1 MSDDET
7 PPAPRGDGSSTDAA
21 SWLADHWEDVERSF
35 DEVFALPEEERRSAV
50 GRMPPGPIRR
60 GVEDLF
66 EAVGWG
72 RTGGRSVDGQKAAG
86 DESSAQALSY
96 PSAQALGPSTA
107 HPSDDFAA
115 RPASQTSGDLVGT
128 RAGCYVVRRKVGEG
142 GMGAVYLADDPRT
155 GQRTAVK
162 VLTSTAP
169 NARTRF
175 VREQRQLTALRHE
188 SIPKLLGSGATEDGR
203 PFFAM
208 EYVRGAPITDF
219 ARAHSL
225 SSTERLGA
233 FAILCDAVRHAHAN
247 LVVHRDIKP
256 SNVVA
261 SKGPDGEC
269 RVHLLDFGVAKPLD
283 DRDFGTSWGRGGDTT
298 GPGFRPMTPAY
309 AAPEQALPAGAG
321 RAAETTTATD
331 VFALGTLLYELLTG
345 RRPLDGCAPPSRV
358 VELDLGRQRR
368 WAIDAIVERAID
380 PDPDQR
386 YGSADALYVDV
397 RRVLNGRPP
406 AGVGVSFTRRATWF
420 AARHR
425 GGLVAAAACVL
436 AVVLAF
442 TAAEQRWRALTGSAE
457 ASAGQ
462 LALVVENVIRSAP
475 IEARAGRAFLVRTA
489 EIVEGGVS
497 QPTVGADLSLTLAEQ
512 LSERGDRDEALRLY
526 SRAVLLRA
534 ASGPDHPTVI
544 AALRG
549 QARCA
554 AGFAGREIVGTSTP
568 DGLRRAAELA
578 EEAHALAVSRY
589 GEGSAVAASIE
600 TDLALY
606 SVYAGEPGR
615 ALDLSRRASAVFDRL
630 GRDPE
635 VERGGGGRAGVGSTT
650 PAFPL
655 TKSTVGLGLLAAR
668 AGAVAALALTAQG
681 KHDEAAERA
690 RSATAAL
697 RTSGRPNGPVETA
710 EAWAEGVALGL
721 HVEALAL
728 QQAGARSEALEVT
741 GRAAR
746 VLSDQFG
753 EGDRRAV
760 RARTHD
766 AVLTADRGPQDAA
779 VFSNVVAD
787 AEATGDPAV
796 LAYALTEQGRALEQ
810 WGSNAAA
817 AVPLRRA
824 VAMRL
829 KDAGPGTAVVA
840 RAALAE
846 IALESGDVARALEL
860 SEAGLQIA
868 RDHLPAAG
876 PYFDALLTAA
886 SVHAE
891 ALVADGRGTE
901 AVVVL
906 ESAVWGTR
914 SEGGKAYE
922 RAERLLETLEGQ

>member
-1 MSDDET
+1 M
-7 PPAPRGDGSSTDAA
+7 
-21 SWLADHWEDVERSF
+21 
-35 DEVFALPEEERRSAV
+35 
-50 GRMPPGPIRR
+50 
-60 GVEDLF
+60 
-66 EAVGWG
+66 
-72 RTGGRSVDGQKAAG
+72 
-86 DESSAQALSY
+86 
-96 PSAQALGPSTA
+96 
-107 HPSDDFAA
+107 
-115 RPASQTSGDLVGT
+115 
-128 RAGCYVVRRKVGEG
+128 VRRKVGEG

-155 GQRTAVK
+155 GQRAAVK

-169 NARTRF
+169 NARARF
-175 VREQRQLTALRHE
+175 AREQRQLAALRHE

-225 SSTERLGA
+225 SPTERLGA

-261 SKGPDGEC
+261 SRGPDGEC

-358 VELDLGRQRR
+358 VELDLSRQGR

-386 YGSADALYVDV
+386 YGSADALHVDV
-397 RRVLNGRPP
+397 RRVSNGRPP
-406 AGVGVSFTRRATWF
+406 AGVGVSFTRRAAWF

-425 GGLVAAAACVL
+425 GGLVAASACVL

-442 TAAEQRWRALTGSAE
+442 AAAEQRWRASTGGAE

-462 LALVVENVIRSAP
+462 LALVVEDVIRSAP
-475 IEARAGRAFLVRTA
+475 TEARAGRAFLVRAA

-512 LSERGDRDEALRLY
+512 LSERGDLDEALRLY

-554 AGFAGREIVGTSTP
+554 AGFAGREIAGTPTS
-568 DGLRRAAELA
+568 DGLRRATELA
-578 EEAHALAVSRY
+578 VEARALAVSRY
-589 GEGSAVAASIE
+589 GEGSAVAASID

-606 SVYAGEPGR
+606 SVYAGELEG

-630 GRDPE
+630 GLDPE
-635 VERGGGGRAGVGSTT
+635 AERGGGGLAGVGSTT
-650 PAFPL
+650 DAFPL
-655 TKSTVGLGLLAAR
+655 MKSTVGLGLLAAR
-668 AGAVAALALTAQG
+668 AGTVAALALTAQG

-697 RTSGRPNGPVETA
+697 RALGRPNGPVETT

-728 QQAGARSEALEVT
+728 RRAGARSEALEVT
-741 GRAAR
+741 GRAVR
-746 VLSDQFG
+746 VLSNQFG
-753 EGDRRAV
+753 EGDRRSV

-766 AVLTADRGPQDAA
+766 AVLTANRGPQAAA
-779 VFSNVVAD
+779 VFSDVVAD
-787 AEATGDPAV
+787 AEATGDPAI
-796 LAYALTEQGRALEQ
+796 LAYALTEQGRTLYQ

-824 VAMRL
+824 VAMRPE
-829 KDAGPGTAVVA
+829 DAGPGTAAVA

-846 IALESGDVARALEL
+846 IALESSDVARALEL

-868 RDHLPAAG
+868 RDHLPLFG

-891 ALVADGRGTE
+891 ALVADGRGNE

-906 ESAVWGTR
+906 KSAVWGTR
-914 SEGGKAYE
+914 SEGGRAYE
-922 RAERLLETLEGQ
+922 RVERLLGTLEGQ